1 MSNHV
6 AEFHA
11 EVIRAVNIPSGL
23 DAPHRHAVQNL
34 FHQMYRAGNVSFSL
48 VAYNKDFRNVAKKY
62 LAQWAK
68 ETPGASK
75 SAQPLFDFLNK
86 QFSLAAIQEGRAFI
100 SI

>member
-1 MSNHV
+1 MNSHV

-34 FHQMYRAGNVSFSL
+34 FHQMYRAGNVNFSL
-48 VAYNKDFRNVAKKY
+48 ISYNKDFRKVAKKY
-62 LAQWAK
+62 LAQWVK
-68 ETPGASK
+68 EKPW
-75 SAQPLFDFLNK
+75 SAESTQPLFDFLDN
-86 QFSLAAIQEGRAFI
+86 QFSRTAIQEGRAFI